1 MPRQKDRCTRGP
13 ADPYNIT
20 GLHRVNTKNGR
31 SQKGGVCVRRKRP
44 KPHRQCRT
52 VWGIRILVLAVLLG
66 YLIFSADQCLAR
78 GVQEYAAF
86 ECERIAAGA
95 VQSAVSE
102 TLHQDPAWADTLYSI
117 NRDANG
123 RVTQVIVNTAR
134 MNEAQTKTAAAL
146 GRALDLA
153 VREQPQVHITALLGT
168 YFFSQ
173 EGPMIRMKIY
183 PQHFSRV
190 QIRPGLQSAGVN
202 QTRFSMELTF
212 EIALSTSLLNYRSRA
227 ESNITVPL
235 ADVLIVGNVPAYYAN

>member
-1 MPRQKDRCTRGP
+1 M
-13 ADPYNIT
+13 
-20 GLHRVNTKNGR
+20 
-31 SQKGGVCVRRKRP
+31 
-44 KPHRQCRT
+44 
-52 VWGIRILVLAVLLG
+52 LVVLVG
-66 YLIFSADQCLAR
+66 YLIFTADRSLAR

-117 NRDANG
+117 SRDANG

-134 MNEAQTKTAAAL
+134 MNEAQTQTAAAL

-173 EGPMIRMKIY
+173 EGPTIRMKIY

-190 QIRPGLQSAGVN
+190 QIRPSLQSAGVN

-212 EIALSTSLLNYRSRA
+212 EIALSTSLLNYRSQV

>member
-1 MPRQKDRCTRGP
+1 MSRQKDRCTRSP
-13 ADPYNIT
+13 AGPYNIT

-52 VWGIRILVLAVLLG
+52 VWGIRILVLVVLVG
-66 YLIFSADQCLAR
+66 YLIFTADRSLAR

-146 GRALDLA
+146 SHALDHA

-168 YFFSQ
+168 YIVSQ
-173 EGPMIRMKIY
+173 EGPMIRMKI
-183 PQHFSRV
+183 
-190 QIRPGLQSAGVN
+190 
-202 QTRFSMELTF
+202 
-212 EIALSTSLLNYRSRA
+212 
-227 ESNITVPL
+227 
-235 ADVLIVGNVPAYYAN
+235 